1 MIPEIATAIVTEMPK
16 AIGIKPRAVA
26 AIDMPNTLP
35 IRKQIGP
42 FIDLIPTLLD
52 LISTFSTIF
61 DGFVFGIP
69 YGIFYLFISIC
80 LLSKGRIPWI
90 SPGNFLL
97 IVLLDSA
104 DY

>member
-1 MIPEIATAIVTEMPK
+1 MIPEIAIAIVTDMPK
-16 AIGIKPRAVA
+16 GNGITPRAVA
-26 AIDMPNTLP
+26 AIDIPKMFP

-80 LLSKGRIPWI
+80 LLSEG
-90 SPGNFLL
+90 
-97 IVLLDSA
+97 
-104 DY
+104 